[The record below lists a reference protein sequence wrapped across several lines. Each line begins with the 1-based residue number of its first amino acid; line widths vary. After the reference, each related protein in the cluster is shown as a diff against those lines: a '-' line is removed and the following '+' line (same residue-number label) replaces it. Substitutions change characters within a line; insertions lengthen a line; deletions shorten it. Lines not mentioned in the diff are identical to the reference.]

1 MRDGNSID
9 ERLFTNAE
17 AAIYTMEWQLHSAN
31 LKMIYNNVQI
41 YTSSLSSL
49 RSVHKTSTQITWIL
63 NKIQDTYE
71 IDQ

>member
-49 RSVHKTSTQITWIL
+49 RSVHKTSTQIT
-63 NKIQDTYE
+63 
-71 IDQ
+71 